1 MKKSILIIALALIP
15 FLMKAQMPMG
25 GMPMGGGMPPM
36 GMGMGMGM
44 GATMQDLPEE
54 TIVEHTDKMVAEL
67 KLDENQRA
75 QLLEL
80 NKKYLGKIEYPV
92 VLPPVPEK
100 PMDEAVNEAPNG
112 PTDMAAIAERF
123 NNMTAEDRE
132 KMMSSMNEMQDMMAQ
147 MEDNQLEYENGLKS
161 IFTKKQMRT
170 WKRAKSRYNNEQR
183 MRMEQEMSAG
193 FGRMGG
199 GGFPGGGGFGGGGFG
214 GGFPGGF

>member
-1 MKKSILIIALALIP
+1 MKKSILIIALACVP
-15 FLMKAQMPMG
+15 FLMHAQMPMG

-44 GATMQDLPEE
+44 GATMQDLPEQ
-54 TIVEHTDKMVAEL
+54 TIADHTEKMVAEL
-67 KLDENQRA
+67 KLDENQGA

-80 NKKYLGKIEYPV
+80 NKKYLGKIQYPM
-92 VLPPVPEK
+92 VLPPEAEKAMEEATNAAPE
-100 PMDEAVNEAPNG
+100 
-112 PTDMAAIAERF
+112 DMAAIAERF

-132 KMMSSMNEMQDMMAQ
+132 KMMSSMDEMQDMMAKI
-147 MEDNQLEYENGLKS
+147 EDNQAAYEDGLKS
-161 IFTKKQMRT
+161 ILTKKQMRA

-199 GGFPGGGGFGGGGFG
+199 GGFPGGGFGGGGFG